1 MNLHE
6 YQAKKILKKFDLPI
20 LKGKHFNNLNINIG
34 EMNSYSW
41 HVSMNDIVSDDNY
54 FGIDATLLDT

>member
-20 LKGKHFNNLNINIG
+20 LKGKHFNNLNINIDPV
-34 EMNSYSW
+34 MNTKKLIAKFPKRIA
-41 HVSMNDIVSDDNY
+41 N
-54 FGIDATLLDT
+54 G